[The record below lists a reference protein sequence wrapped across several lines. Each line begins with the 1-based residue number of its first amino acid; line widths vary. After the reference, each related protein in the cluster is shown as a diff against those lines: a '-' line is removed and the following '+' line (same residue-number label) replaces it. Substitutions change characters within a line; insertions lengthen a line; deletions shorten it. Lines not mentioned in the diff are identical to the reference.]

1 MAKPCSGDFKSKIA
15 ALLTSSLSVFTEVG
29 VVDAHEGLEQAV
41 DLVRRCAHYLL
52 RLQQQQQHHTA
63 VNQQHT
69 CTTVTL

>member
-1 MAKPCSGDFKSKIA
+1 MLNFKSKIA

-52 RLQQQQQHHTA
+52 RLQQQQQHHHTA

-69 CTTVTL
+69 CTTLTL